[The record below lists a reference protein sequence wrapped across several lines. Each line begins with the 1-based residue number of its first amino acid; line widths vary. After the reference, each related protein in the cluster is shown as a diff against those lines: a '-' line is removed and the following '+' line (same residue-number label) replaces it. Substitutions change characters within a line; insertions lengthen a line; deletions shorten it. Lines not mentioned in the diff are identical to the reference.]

1 MIDWEKINL
10 LLDVVG
16 KTNQYPKLHHLRN
29 AAQTELEGI
38 DIKEVPPIYKAPLVP
53 IAPKPEDA
61 DAILNNPPAPTPS
74 TFTRRSMENPNE

>member
-38 DIKEVPPIYKAPLVP
+38 DIKEAPLVP